1 MRERERESHRACH
14 FHRERERE
22 RERERRRWL
31 ERETLDEQ
39 VRECVQERERK
50 EPGARQD

>member
-1 MRERERESHRACH
+1 MSEREIVIGRAISK
-14 FHRERERE
+14 ERE

>member
-1 MRERERESHRACH
+1 MSEREIVIGRAISKES
-14 FHRERERE
+14 E

>member
-1 MRERERESHRACH
+1 MSEREIVIGRAISK
-14 FHRERERE
+14 ERERE